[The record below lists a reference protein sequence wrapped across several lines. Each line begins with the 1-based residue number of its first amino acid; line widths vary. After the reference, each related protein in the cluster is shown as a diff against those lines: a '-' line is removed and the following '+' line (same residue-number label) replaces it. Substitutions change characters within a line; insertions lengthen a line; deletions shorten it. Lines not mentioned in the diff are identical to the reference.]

1 LTLPAEDI
9 ETTPLI
15 GGISEITSRY
25 LDECHA
31 DGRKSSP
38 CVLHV
43 WRDHDNFLGKT
54 KESFV
59 GHRLFSYLIV
69 KKMKSVIH
77 FKFWPVAVGTSLLVA
92 FAGCGRDN
100 VKVYHTDASDTANP
114 TPLPD
119 AAPVTMST
127 TVPDGLPMPDNNS
140 QPSLQYT
147 LPAGWEK
154 KALSPMRV
162 ASFGISQDGK
172 QADVSVIP
180 LGGMAGTD
188 PANVNRWRGQVGL
201 GPQTEAEASK
211 LAEKV
216 SVGAEPA
223 DLYDLAG
230 TTPGNGEAQRILG
243 VILHRDDTAWFFKMT
258 GEAGLVEQQKPTFIA
273 FLKTISFGAPT
284 AAPSALDLSQLPPS
298 HPPIAGTSL
307 GTQNFLVP
315 NANTLVTGGMIK
327 DSGGKSIWTI
337 PADWKQ
343 IDPGTMLFAKFSIAA
358 SDGKAEV
365 NILSAGEGGSLL
377 ENVTRWRGQLGL
389 PPVTQEDELSKM
401 VGPINGAGNGQIVD
415 FTGTDA
421 KTGKPARLVGAI
433 VSQNDQTWF
442 YKLMGDEQIVAQQ
455 KDAFI
460 QFVQSAKYPDA
471 R

>member
-1 LTLPAEDI
+1 MKPA
-9 ETTPLI
+9 
-15 GGISEITSRY
+15 
-25 LDECHA
+25 
-31 DGRKSSP
+31 
-38 CVLHV
+38 
-43 WRDHDNFLGKT
+43 
-54 KESFV
+54 
-59 GHRLFSYLIV
+59 
-69 KKMKSVIH
+69 IH
-77 FKFWPVAVGTSLLVA
+77 FKFWPVAVGTFLLVA
-92 FAGCGRDN
+92 SAGCERDN
-100 VKVYHTDASDTANP
+100 VKVYHTDDSDTATP
-114 TPLPD
+114 TPPP
-119 AAPVTMST
+119 ATAPATMST
-127 TVPDGLPMPDNNS
+127 AMPDGLPMPDNTG

-147 LPAGWEK
+147 LPVGWEK

-201 GPQTEAEASK
+201 VPLAEADVSK

-216 SVGAEPA
+216 SVGTEPA
-223 DLYDLAG
+223 DLYDLVG
-230 TTPGNGEAQRILG
+230 TAPGNGETQRILG
-243 VILHRDDTAWFFKMT
+243 VILHRDDTVWFFKMT
-258 GEAGLVEQQKPTFIA
+258 GEAVLVEQQKPTFIT
-273 FLKTISFGAPT
+273 FLKSVSFGAPG

-315 NANTLVTGGMIK
+315 NANTLVTGGPVK
-327 DSGGKSIWTI
+327 DSDGKSIWTI
-337 PADWKQ
+337 PADWKK

-377 ENVTRWRGQLGL
+377 ANVTRWREQLGL

-401 VGPINGAGNGQIVD
+401 VSSINGAGNGQIVD
-415 FTGTDA
+415 FTGTDS

-433 VSQNDQTWF
+433 VPQIGQTWF
-442 YKLMGDEQIVAQQ
+442 YKLMGDEQVVAQQ

-460 QFVQSAKYPDA
+460 KFIQSAKYPDA